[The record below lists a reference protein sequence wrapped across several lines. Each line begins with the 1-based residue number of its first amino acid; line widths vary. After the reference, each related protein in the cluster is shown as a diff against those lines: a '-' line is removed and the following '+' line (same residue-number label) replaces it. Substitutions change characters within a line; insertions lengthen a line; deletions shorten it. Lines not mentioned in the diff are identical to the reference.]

1 MTTWRSVTTVHD
13 PQSFDHLA
21 QLYDRFAVLVA
32 DELHAYL
39 KFRMPRAGGRAVDL
53 GCGSGVHTALL
64 ADHYQEVLAVDLAEP
79 MLAIARS
86 RRPRTNVRYE
96 HRDLADVTPAEDGQ
110 FDLVLSAFTLHHVPD
125 LELALLEMRRLVR
138 PGGQLIAVD
147 VVDERRQVPR
157 SWLRRE
163 ALRTLRDDLRTH
175 RRPLPEAWE
184 LLCLQL
190 SSEWLDHQA
199 TDRLLPPVEWE
210 ATGRRVFPEARFT
223 ELYRAR
229 ALHWS
234 DPG

>member
-1 MTTWRSVTTVHD
+1 MTTVHD

-39 KFRMPRAGGRAVDL
+39 KFRMPRSGGRAVDL

-79 MLAIARS
+79 MLALART
-86 RRPRTNVRYE
+86 RRPRANVRYE
-96 HRDLADVTPAEDGQ
+96 HRDLADVTPQMDGQ

-147 VVDERRQVPR
+147 VVDVRRQVPR
-157 SWLRRE
+157 SWFKRE
-163 ALRTLRDDLRTH
+163 AHRTAWADITRR
-175 RRPLPEAWE
+175 RRPAREAVE
-184 LLCLQL
+184 LLRLQL
-190 SSEWLDHQA
+190 APAWLDHQT
-199 TDRLLPPVEWE
+199 TDRLLPPAEWE
-210 ATGRRVFPEARFT
+210 ATGRRVFPEARFA

-229 ALHWS
+229 ALHWN
-234 DPG
+234 GRQ